1 MTGLWFNL
9 MSNINLTEKI
19 SFAATAVK
27 SSAVS
32 TSDTTDAA
40 TEAAAQTI
48 ADATDEVTSA
58 WNLFQQNIP
67 ALISFGI
74 RVVLC
79 IVVFIIGRFVIKWI
93 RKVVRHSME
102 RANADKGVMQFIDSL
117 LKFLLYAILIFS
129 IAVKLGVESTSVAA
143 LLASGGVAVG
153 LALQGT
159 LSNFAGGVL
168 ILLLK
173 PFVVGDYII
182 EDSGKNEGTVKE
194 IQIFYTKLSTVDNKI
209 IVIPNGTLANS
220 TLTNTTEASMRQLD
234 LRVGIS
240 YQADLKKAKE
250 ILRKLIEE
258 SKLIEEQK
266 EHRVFVSDLAD
277 SAVILGIRAWV
288 KTEDYWNARWQFLED
303 IKYQFDENGIEI
315 PYNQLTV
322 HVEREEN

>member
-9 MSNINLTEKI
+9 MSNIKLTEKI

-129 IAVKLGVESTSVAA
+129 IAVKLGVESTSVAG
-143 LLASGGVAVG
+143 S
-153 LALQGT
+153 
-159 LSNFAGGVL
+159 S
-168 ILLLK
+168 
-173 PFVVGDYII
+173 
-182 EDSGKNEGTVKE
+182 
-194 IQIFYTKLSTVDNKI
+194 
-209 IVIPNGTLANS
+209 
-220 TLTNTTEASMRQLD
+220 
-234 LRVGIS
+234 
-240 YQADLKKAKE
+240 
-250 ILRKLIEE
+250 
-258 SKLIEEQK
+258 
-266 EHRVFVSDLAD
+266 
-277 SAVILGIRAWV
+277 GIRWCGS
-288 KTEDYWNARWQFLED
+288 RS
-303 IKYQFDENGIEI
+303 GIAGNLI
-315 PYNQLTV
+315 QLCGRCIDPA
-322 HVEREEN
+322 VETIRSRRLYYRGFRKK